1 MMQLTL
7 YRLIGCDDFKIDKS
21 SYITPVIALQGDIKE
36 DCDISSPVI
45 TCNCPQTQ
53 ANENIIDFNYCKI
66 TELNRYYFIDRIVLG
81 MNNIITIYCTSDVLY
96 SFKDIPSGV
105 TSHWMNSQLY
115 CTRRTNGNALIQDNL
130 RSFKYSK
137 VVSDVTSSFVVPS
150 GTTKINFNVGFA
162 SAYYYR
168 VVVACINNQTWNFKS
183 TTQPYTD
190 VTAVGNLP
198 LLNKYSNGDELATTY
213 YVITMNSLDK
223 LIQELLAHDDYK
235 TYIKSIIVLP
245 YVPEYTDVIPY
256 PTPEGQED
264 QHTNQIF
271 LGIHAITLP
280 DNVGFLFHNNYDRFV
295 KEYRDV
301 PSALTFMDYAP
312 YTSIKM
318 YIPYKDHIE
327 LNLDSVR
334 GCRLALIY
342 YVNYD
347 DGSSDVIL
355 YNTTKNII
363 EYQSTCQLGVKL
375 GISSTNQMEINNQKI
390 QLGITSAISYVAS
403 ALAIMGGVSTGNV
416 ASVVGGVS
424 GIIGTTGKAISSAS
438 TMYVSGETAISSGMV
453 GVINNQ
459 NVQFIQTKYEMVI
472 TTNADENSYESDK
485 GLPFNNYLSITNATS
500 NEYLQFDDDNVP
512 IDNRMTKQEFNTL
525 IGLLKKGVRK

>member
-1 MMQLTL
+1 MQLTL
-7 YRLIGCDDFKIDKS
+7 YKLIGCDDFKIDKS
-21 SYITPVIALQGDIKE
+21 SYITSVIALNGDLKE

-53 ANENIIDFNYCKI
+53 ANENIIDFNYCRI
-66 TELNRYYFIDRIVLG
+66 YELNRYYFIDKIVFG
-81 MNNIITIYCTSDVLY
+81 MNNIITIYCTCDILY

-130 RSFKYSK
+130 RSFKYKK
-137 VVSDVTSSFVVPS
+137 VVSDITSSIIKPS
-150 GTTKINFNVGFA
+150 GLPYMSFNVSGIY
-162 SAYYYR
+162 STQYR
-168 VVVACINNQTWNFKS
+168 VVISCISNIPLATRNIIWQHTSVASFE
-183 TTQPYTD
+183 
-190 VTAVGNLP
+190 NLP
-198 LLNKYSNGDELATTY
+198 SLDVNSNGGIYSTLY
-213 YVITMNSLDK
+213 YVITLRSLTKVIETIYDNDTLK
-223 LIQELLAHDDYK
+223 SF
-235 TYIKSIIVLP
+235 IKSIIILP
-245 YVPEYTDVIPY
+245 FTPDYTDTWY
-256 PTPEGQED
+256 STGED
-264 QHTNQIF
+264 PQPQHTSAIF
-271 LGIHAITLP
+271 LGNGESIQNLP
-280 DNVGFLFHNNYDRFV
+280 DYTGILNHDNYERFI

-301 PSALTFMDYAP
+301 PSGVTFMDYAP

-318 YIPYKDHIE
+318 YIPYKDYIE

-334 GCRLALIY
+334 GCRLALLY

-347 DGSSDVIL
+347 DASANVIL
-355 YNTTKNII
+355 YNTTNDHI
-363 EYQSTCQLGVKL
+363 EYQGQCQLGIKIGL
-375 GISSTNQMEINNQKI
+375 SSTNQLEINNQKI
-390 QLGITSAISYVAS
+390 QLGVTTAVSTIASIIGLASANPLLVAGGIAGIVGTSANAVA
-403 ALAIMGGVSTGNV
+403 
-416 ASVVGGVS
+416 
-424 GIIGTTGKAISSAS
+424 KANSMRV
-438 TMYVSGETAISSGMV
+438 TGETAISSGNI

-472 TTNADENSYESDK
+472 TTNADETSYENDK